1 MTCIMQHNTP
11 HTHTHTHTHT
21 HKLVIK
27 TQHKFLY
34 MSIHNSIIY
43 NTQDF
48 RNHGCHKAQVH
59 QLINDKQKLVYAY
72 NGLVYNHKQ
81 E

>member
-1 MTCIMQHNTP
+1 
-11 HTHTHTHTHT
+11 
-21 HKLVIK
+21 
-27 TQHKFLY
+27 
-34 MSIHNSIIY
+34 MSIHNSIIHNTQEGIIH

-72 NGLVYNHKQ
+72 NGLVYTHKQ
-81 E
+81 EWSTKILQHG